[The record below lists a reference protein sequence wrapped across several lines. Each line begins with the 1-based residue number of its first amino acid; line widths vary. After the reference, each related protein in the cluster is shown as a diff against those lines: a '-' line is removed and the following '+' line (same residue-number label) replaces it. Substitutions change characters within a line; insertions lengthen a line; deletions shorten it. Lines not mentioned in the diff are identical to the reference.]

1 MYEELK
7 PLEGIN
13 VPRISEFWDWVK
25 KTFTPSYRDE
35 IHNYLS
41 EATDIYDLER
51 RMKYLE
57 IRGIV

>member
-7 PLEGIN
+7 PLEGIS
-13 VPRISEFWDWVK
+13 PPQFREFWIWVK

-41 EATDIYDLER
+41 EAADIYELER
-51 RMKYLE
+51 RMKVLE
-57 IRGIV
+57 TRGMI